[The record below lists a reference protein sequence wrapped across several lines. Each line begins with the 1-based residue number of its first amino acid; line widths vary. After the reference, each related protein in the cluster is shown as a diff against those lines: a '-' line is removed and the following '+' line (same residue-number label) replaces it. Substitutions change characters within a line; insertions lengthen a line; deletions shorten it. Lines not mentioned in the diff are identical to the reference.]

1 MNLGLIE
8 ELLIFVKKIMFCLIG
23 LVVAIT
29 GWMSNCSN
37 NNDSI

>member
-1 MNLGLIE
+1 MNLKKTSLGVIE

-29 GWMSNCSN
+29 GL
-37 NNDSI
+37 DV